1 MTFTIASE
9 RLAERA
15 ERDMKAPVP
24 DDGLPLA
31 RALSSL
37 RAELAEAI
45 EAARQEELRFK
56 VESIEVNLQVVAT
69 TSGGGSAELGL
80 WQVVKVGGKL
90 DHSRGATHSVKLT
103 LTPDLAGDT
112 GGGTADVRV
121 ADALPERPA

>member
-1 MTFTIASE
+1 MESP
-9 RLAERA
+9 
-15 ERDMKAPVP
+15 MP

-45 EAARQEELRFK
+45 EAARKEELRFK

-103 LTPDLAGDT
+103 LTPDTAGE
-112 GGGTADVRV
+112 TADVRV